1 MVNRRIGPTK
11 RRILLL
17 LNTGLSLVFN
27 AKPGG
32 FGRVINSAAREWQN
46 INRDVLRRAIASLYE
61 SKLVDYREAA
71 DGAVTIVLSDDGKRR
86 ALTYRVDEMEIPK
99 PDRWDGQWRLVIFD
113 IPESRKKAREALR
126 FHLERLGFYPLQKS
140 AFVHPHECK
149 NEIDF
154 LIELYDVRPFVRQ
167 ITAFHIDNELHLR
180 SFFKLPVRYH
190 PPR

>member
-1 MVNRRIGPTK
+1 MVHRRIGPTK

-32 FGRVINSAAREWQN
+32 FGRVVNSAAREWRA

-61 SKLVDYREAA
+61 SKLVDYRETA
-71 DGAVTIVLSDDGKRR
+71 DGAVTIVLSDEGKRR
-86 ALTYRVDEMEIPK
+86 ALTYHVDEMEIPK
-99 PDRWDGQWRLVIFD
+99 PDRWDSQWRLVIFD
-113 IPESRKKAREALR
+113 IPEYRKKAREALR

-167 ITAFHIDNELHLR
+167 ITASHIDNELHLR
-180 SFFKLPVRYH
+180 SFFKLPGRYH
-190 PPR
+190 SPR